1 MTKHDNVS
9 QGKIMKATEFVK
21 KHGIEKIKELISI
34 APESSTLVFH
44 HFDVINSELLGPE
57 YYRDNGSQ
65 HFNKDKKSWGFCLD
79 PQIRVVK
86 PHDAL
91 ESLFDLK
98 RLVESHELIK
108 KDFES
113 VEMAE
118 YEYMISASHDEPYWI
133 RVRQAIAD
141 VEACQ

>member
-9 QGKIMKATEFVK
+9 LGGIMKATEYFK
-21 KHGIEKIKELISI
+21 KMGWNFSNIRLEEL
-34 APESSTLVFH
+34 EH
-44 HFDVINSELLGPE
+44 NKCFDEFYNE
-57 YYRDNGSQ
+57 
-65 HFNKDKKSWGFCLD
+65 
-79 PQIRVVK
+79 
-86 PHDAL
+86 
-91 ESLFDLK
+91 LK